1 GRNCAQNAPHFGDKI
16 IALHRKYG
24 PLVRIGPNLVSV
36 SDPAAIPT
44 IYGNKHVW
52 KKASLVSPSPAPSS
66 QFSANHYHVQAS
78 SSGAATP
85 IYGGQAIPSVI
96 TMSEASHTSIRRAV
110 RRTFT
115 TSELLEYEAFIDETA
130 ETLVKWSTALP
141 SLISWASSGIMAAA
155 MKRFDHWN
163 TWAALPNLEYL
174 LIKSPLARWRS
185 KDDSSLAKVSRQKLA
200 SRNRA
205 EFPHGTSADLLQK
218 LLAGQ
223 SKHADRVTD
232 NEMLG
237 VVMSIISAGA
247 DTTASTF
254 VAIFY
259 FLMRHPPVLAMLRAE
274 IDNALRDGTLSD
286 PPRWKQVYQLPY
298 LEAIIKE
305 TMRYW
310 PPFAFGLDRVI
321 PEGGALIA
329 GTMLPAGVEVGA
341 HVEAVHRDYT
351 VYGDDADIFRPER
364 WTEASE
370 AQRALMD
377 RSFLSFSTG
386 KRVCLGLHIAYRE
399 LKKVVPLLLMKFDV
413 TMRANEQDLL
423 GGAWVTGVKYPP
435 PIFMTFK

>member
-1 GRNCAQNAPHFGDKI
+1 
-16 IALHRKYG
+16 
-24 PLVRIGPNLVSV
+24 
-36 SDPAAIPT
+36 
-44 IYGNKHVW
+44 
-52 KKASLVSPSPAPSS
+52 
-66 QFSANHYHVQAS
+66 
-78 SSGAATP
+78 
-85 IYGGQAIPSVI
+85 
-96 TMSEASHTSIRRAV
+96 MSEANHTSIRRAV
-110 RRTFT
+110 GQAFT

-130 ETLVKWSTALP
+130 ETLVKVFRREETLDVSHWFQCFSTEVVNRVAFTDQLGFLEKG
-141 SLISWASSGIMAAA
+141 SDIDGIMAAA

-185 KDDSSLAKVSRQKLA
+185 KDDSSLAKVSRHKLA

-232 NEMLG
+232 NEVLG

-298 LEAIIKE
+298 LEAVIKE

-341 HVEAVHRDYT
+341 QVGTVHRDYT

-377 RSFLSFSTG
+377 RSFLAFSTG
-386 KRVCLGLHIAYRE
+386 KRVCLGLHIAYLE

>member
-1 GRNCAQNAPHFGDKI
+1 
-16 IALHRKYG
+16 
-24 PLVRIGPNLVSV
+24 
-36 SDPAAIPT
+36 
-44 IYGNKHVW
+44 
-52 KKASLVSPSPAPSS
+52 
-66 QFSANHYHVQAS
+66 
-78 SSGAATP
+78 
-85 IYGGQAIPSVI
+85 
-96 TMSEASHTSIRRAV
+96 MSEANHTSIRRAV
-110 RRTFT
+110 GRAFT

-130 ETLVKWSTALP
+130 ETLVKVFRREETLDVSHWFQCFSTEVVNRVAFTDQLGFLEKG
-141 SLISWASSGIMAAA
+141 SDIDGIMAAA
-155 MKRFDHWN
+155 MKRFDYWN

-185 KDDSSLAKVSRQKLA
+185 KDDSSLAK
-200 SRNRA
+200 
-205 EFPHGTSADLLQK
+205 K

-223 SKHADRVTD
+223 LKHADRVTD
-232 NEMLG
+232 NEVLG

-298 LEAIIKE
+298 LEAVIKE

-329 GTMLPAGVEVGA
+329 GTMLLAGVEVGA
-341 HVEAVHRDYT
+341 QVGTVYRDYT

-377 RSFLSFSTG
+377 RSFLAFSTG
-386 KRVCLGLHIAYRE
+386 KRVCLGLHIAYLE